1 MGGRFPL
8 RRAVAVAGLSGL
20 LHGCAIDRVGSVA
33 AHVTRADSAVVV
45 DLYTLGGH
53 LRTRGED
60 RGLTIGLARRS
71 YVFAVEDAKTAS
83 AGWHLLYAPMPPVAA
98 VAQHVASLGLEAR
111 AGPVDYGL
119 TLGLRVATVIARV
132 PRGSDMALALDY
144 TPAHPELTRLHVCK
158 EFETCAMDAL
168 FLD

>member
-1 MGGRFPL
+1 MAPRFLL
-8 RRAVAVAGLSGL
+8 RLAVAVAGMSGL

-33 AHVTRADSAVVV
+33 AHVTHADSAVVM
-45 DLYTLGGH
+45 DLYALGGH

-71 YVFAVEDAKTAS
+71 YVFAVEDARNVS
-83 AGWHLLYAPMPPVAA
+83 AGWHLLCAPMPPVAA

-119 TLGLRVATVIARV
+119 SLGLRVSTVIARV
-132 PRGSDMALALDY
+132 PRGADMALALDY
-144 TPAHPELTRLHVCK
+144 TPAHPEWTRLRVCK
-158 EFETCAMDAL
+158 EFETCVMDAL
-168 FLD
+168 LLD